1 MKHLLHMARHTIVL
15 SWRADPKATALVGA
29 IVLLEVGALALFAL
43 AQRWVVDTAFD
54 STALALAAAAV
65 LGGVAYAVGAAG
77 GRLVVNLQQ
86 DLAERVDITLNKEV
100 LDITT
105 RLRTL
110 EHLERPEYLD
120 RVSLLGRST
129 SELAGAG
136 IALCRTAS
144 AVISV
149 ALSVFLL
156 STVHATLGLVV
167 LLALPPIYMSM
178 VAQRHRERARRR
190 AATDERRDARLHK
203 LAIEAG
209 SAQQI
214 RVMGSERLIDDWAD
228 AARLRLIRLQVK
240 AYLAATGWQIT
251 GWVIYSAGF
260 AAALAIAAGMVG
272 VGAITLGSL
281 VLVVTL
287 GTRLRAEVRLAV
299 GSIQQVA
306 RAATAAQHYVW
317 LRDFDRAAVVSA
329 GTRPVTAR
337 VGRIELRGVS
347 FTYPGATA
355 PVLRDVN
362 LTLEAGQ
369 TVALVGLN
377 GAGKTTLVKLLMG
390 MYDPTDGAVLLD
402 GRPMSDFVAEG
413 WRRRT
418 SGAFQDS
425 SRFKITVA
433 EAVGI
438 GDLDR
443 VDDATAIRRAID
455 ATGVDTIVDRL
466 PDGVD
471 TLLDRSMGGH
481 ELSGGQWQ
489 RLALARAYM
498 REEPNLQVLDEPTA
512 ALDPQAEHEMHTLY
526 SERTSDAPG
535 LITLLVSHRFST
547 VRMADAIVVL
557 RDGAVVEH
565 GSHQSLI
572 EAGGDYA
579 ELYESQA
586 QQYQ

>member
-1 MKHLLHMARHTIVL
+1 MKDLLHLARHTIVL
-15 SWRADPKATALVGA
+15 SWRADPKAFAVVGA

-77 GRLVVNLQQ
+77 NRVVVNLQQ
-86 DLAERVDITLNKEV
+86 DLAERVDISLNREV
-100 LDITT
+100 LGITT

-120 RVSLLGRST
+120 RVALLGRST
-129 SELAGAG
+129 SELAAAG
-136 IALCRTAS
+136 ISLCRTAS
-144 AVISV
+144 AIISV
-149 ALSVFLL
+149 GLSVFLL
-156 STVHATLGLVV
+156 STVHATLGLLV

-178 VAQRHRERARRR
+178 LAHRHRERARRKT
-190 AATDERRDARLHK
+190 ATDERRDARLHQ
-203 LAIEAG
+203 LSIEAG

-228 AARLRLIRLQVK
+228 AARLRLLRLQVK
-240 AYLAATGWQIT
+240 AYLAATGWQVA
-251 GWVIYSAGF
+251 GWVVYSAGF
-260 AAALAIAAGMVG
+260 AATLAIAVSR
-272 VGAITLGSL
+272 VGAGAATLGSL

-287 GTRLRAEVRLAV
+287 GTRLRAEVRRAV
-299 GSIQQVA
+299 DSIQQVA
-306 RAATAAQHYVW
+306 RAATAAQHYIW
-317 LRDFDRAAVVSA
+317 LRDFDRAAMASA
-329 GTRPVTAR
+329 GTRPVTAP

-355 PVLRDVN
+355 PVLRDVE

-377 GAGKTTLVKLLMG
+377 GAGKTTLVKLLTG
-390 MYDPTDGAVLLD
+390 MYDPTEGTVLLD
-402 GRPMSDFVAEG
+402 GRPMSDVDAEG

-425 SRFKITVA
+425 TRFKTTVG

-443 VDDATAIRRAID
+443 IDDTDAVRRAID
-455 ATGVDTIVDRL
+455 ATGVDVFVDRL

-498 REEPNLQVLDEPTA
+498 REAPDLQVLDEPTA
-512 ALDPQAEHEMHTLY
+512 ALDPQSEHEMHALY
-526 SERTSDAPG
+526 SERTSNTPG

-547 VRMADAIVVL
+547 VRMADEIVVL
-557 RDGAVVEH
+557 RDGAVAER
-565 GSHQSLI
+565 GSHRSLL